1 MWGQNE
7 DPRKGQ
13 RQLTGGTETFLMFF
27 ASTLD
32 VRESNVNETLFL
44 SRLKFGA
51 EVDSTAIRYLAQNCA
66 S

>member
-1 MWGQNE
+1 
-7 DPRKGQ
+7 
-13 RQLTGGTETFLMFF
+13 MFF

-51 EVDSTAIRYLAQNCA
+51 EVETLRY
-66 S
+66 